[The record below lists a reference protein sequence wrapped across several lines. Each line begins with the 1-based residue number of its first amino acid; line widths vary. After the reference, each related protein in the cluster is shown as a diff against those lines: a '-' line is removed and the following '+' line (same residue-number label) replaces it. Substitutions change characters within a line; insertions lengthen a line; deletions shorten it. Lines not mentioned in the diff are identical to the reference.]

1 MSRRT
6 EPLEKRLTPAEEIFA
21 QAVLTERSI
30 GKAYAAAYSKPN
42 RSASGNA
49 WAYTRGSELA
59 SRPHVAAR
67 IRELRALAAQSAM
80 VEVVDIMR
88 EWLDIARADPNELIS
103 YQRRCCRH
111 CWGKGGAY
119 QWKNEAEFAEAMADA
134 LDHNARRKERKQTER
149 ELPSRAG
156 GFGFNHTRQPV
167 VNCPACFGEGVPH
180 VHVADTTKLS
190 GPAAKLYA
198 GVKVG
203 KNGQVEV
210 LMRDQDAALANL
222 AKAMGMFA
230 GKEPTDPDKAAD
242 PQQFLNELQKLLP
255 N

>member
-1 MSRRT
+1 MSRRS

-21 QAVLTERSI
+21 RAVLTERTI
-30 GKAYAAAYSKPN
+30 AKAYAAAYSKPN
-42 RSASGNA
+42 RSASGLSWA
-49 WAYTRGSELA
+49 WTRGSELA
-59 SRPHVAAR
+59 ARPHVAAR
-67 IRELRALAAQSAM
+67 IRELRAAAAASAV
-80 VEVVDIMR
+80 VEMADVMR
-88 EWLDIARADPNELIS
+88 EWFDIARADPNELIS

-119 QWKNEAEFAEAMADA
+119 QWKDEAEFAEAMADA
-134 LDHNARRKERKQTER
+134 IDHNARRVERKQTPR
-149 ELPSRAG
+149 ELPNRDG
-156 GFGFNHTRQPV
+156 GFGFNHTREPV
-167 VNCPACFGEGVPH
+167 VNCPHCRGEGVPH
-180 VHVADTTKLS
+180 VHVADTTKLT

-203 KNGQVEV
+203 KNGQIEV

-230 GKEPTDPDKAAD
+230 GKEPGDTGKPQDPG
-242 PQQFLNELQKLLP
+242 QFLRDLQAMLP